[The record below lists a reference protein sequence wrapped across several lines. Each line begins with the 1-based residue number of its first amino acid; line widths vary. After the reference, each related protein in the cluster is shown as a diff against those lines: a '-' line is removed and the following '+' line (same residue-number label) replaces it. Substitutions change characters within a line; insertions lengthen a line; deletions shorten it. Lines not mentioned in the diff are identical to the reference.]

1 MPPTLCCD
9 LYSRIT
15 RLLTENDSPLFKKR
29 YLLDTQTKNLPLQLA
44 HDRVKLGIANVKDQN
59 GGRSDYL
66 TWEKQVT
73 YRNSLGKRRER
84 DRKFAQINLEV
95 DMC

>member
-1 MPPTLCCD
+1 M
-9 LYSRIT
+9 
-15 RLLTENDSPLFKKR
+15 
-29 YLLDTQTKNLPLQLA
+29 PLQLA